1 MYTKDLELPQIEVH
15 KLLSAGSGD
24 AALLHLYLR
33 CGNPPGEAE
42 ATLGM
47 SAARYSCAAAT
58 LRQLGLWP
66 EETTILRPA
75 QQPPQYTEEDVTQ
88 AMNRSEEFRLLVGE
102 VQRALGRILTT
113 EELKIL
119 LSFRNYLDLPV
130 EVVSMLVCYCK
141 ERLRRKGSNRNPSL
155 RAIEK
160 EAYVWAEQG
169 INTLEEA
176 AAYMQ
181 TQNARQTRMAGLMKL
196 LQISGR
202 NLTPAEERYAQSW
215 LDMDFDSEALQ
226 MAYEKTCLNTGGLK
240 WPYMNKILLSWHRQN
255 LHTGAQIKAGDKK
268 PAGAVRAAVAQTE
281 RVQAGTAALDEFQ
294 RDAIARMMR
303 EFELENQQEEG

>member
-1 MYTKDLELPQIEVH
+1 MNTKDLTLSQTEIH

-24 AALLHLYLR
+24 AALLHLYLQ
-33 CGNPPGEAE
+33 CGNAPREAE
-42 ATLGM
+42 AALGM
-47 SAARYSCAAAT
+47 SQARYSCAAAT

-66 EETTILRPA
+66 EESVYLRPA

-102 VQRALGRILTT
+102 VQRTLGRILTT

-119 LSFRNYLDLPV
+119 LSFRNYLDLPA

-155 RAIEK
+155 RTIEK
-160 EAYVWAEQG
+160 EAYAWAEQG

-181 TQNARQTRMAGLMKL
+181 AQNARYTRTANLMKL

-202 NLTPAEERYAQSW
+202 SLTPAEDRYAQAW
-215 LDMDFDSEALQ
+215 LDMDFDSQALQ

-240 WPYMNKILLSWHRQN
+240 GPI
-255 LHTGAQIKAGDKK
+255 
-268 PAGAVRAAVAQTE
+268 
-281 RVQAGTAALDEFQ
+281 
-294 RDAIARMMR
+294 
-303 EFELENQQEEG
+303 